1 MWMWERAVTADW
13 IRFRGVAE
21 WLGHCDEQLGHWGGY
36 LATLLGGESTLKKLL
51 EYAVL
56 MAVVGL
62 VLDLDLA
69 KVFQVII
76 PFAGALL
83 LLPTFPRLEEPIY
96 QDGERKRTALV
107 APEVAKSSHVV
118 SQHPTGPR
126 KIGGDESP
134 RPWLVRV
141 ALFFFSQAGSSCYVL
156 C

>member
-1 MWMWERAVTADW
+1 MWERAVPADW
-13 IRFRGVAE
+13 FRFRGVAE

-83 LLPTFPRLEEPIY
+83 LLPTFPRLEEPICH
-96 QDGERKRTALV
+96 DGVRKRKALV

-118 SQHPTGPR
+118 SQHPTQER
-126 KIGGDESP
+126 DEKIGGESQRPLCGP
-134 RPWLVRV
+134 RRS
-141 ALFFFSQAGSSCYVL
+141 FCFSGQAVHRIEHT
-156 C
+156 

>member
-1 MWMWERAVTADW
+1 MDVGARCHCGLDPVSW
-13 IRFRGVAE
+13 FAE

-83 LLPTFPRLEEPIY
+83 LLPTFPRLEESDLPRWRA
-96 QDGERKRTALV
+96 ETHSARRT
-107 APEVAKSSHVV
+107 
-118 SQHPTGPR
+118 
-126 KIGGDESP
+126 
-134 RPWLVRV
+134 
-141 ALFFFSQAGSSCYVL
+141 
-156 C
+156 